1 MQDLLSQF
9 VGWESQQVQA
19 REWPSPHR
27 IHVTE
32 SVCRSNL
39 TEESW
44 IVGGWSDKVSRSDY
58 RLGIVELI
66 DSSVVTRFKTDQQI
80 WISLLRQGREQILQP
95 DRVEF
100 GRSAAGFRE
109 AGQRRFLKETFQ
121 LCHLW
126 FF

>member
-1 MQDLLSQF
+1 MQDLLSQI

-32 SVCRSNL
+32 GVCRSNL
-39 TEESW
+39 TEESR
-44 IVGGWSDKVSRSDY
+44 IISGWSDKVSCGDY

-66 DSSVVTRFKTDQQI
+66 DPSVITRFKTNQQM
-80 WISLLRQGREQILQP
+80 WVSLLRQGREQIFQP

-109 AGQRRFLKETFQ
+109 AGQRRFSKETFQ
-121 LCHLW
+121 LCHL
-126 FF
+126 

>member
-19 REWPSPHR
+19 CEWPSPHR

-32 SVCRSNL
+32 GVCRSNL
-39 TEESW
+39 TEESR
-44 IVGGWSDKVSRSDY
+44 IIGGWSDKVSCGDY

-66 DSSVVTRFKTDQQI
+66 DPSVITRFKTNQQI
-80 WISLLRQGREQILQP
+80 WISLLRQGREQVFQP

-100 GRSAAGFRE
+100 SRSAAGFRE
-109 AGQRRFLKETFQ
+109 AGQRRFSKETFQ
-121 LCHLW
+121 LCHL
-126 FF
+126 